1 MEYVELGAT
10 GLSVSPLCLGT
21 AAFGREVSMHGRQR
35 LDAPIVDRS
44 ESHALLDAAA
54 RRGINFIDT
63 ADTYGRPA
71 EGRTERYIGS
81 WLETRDREEFVV
93 ASKVGLTFRDG
104 PNGSG
109 LSRKR
114 IRSAI
119 RGTLSRLGTDY
130 LDLYYIHRWDQS
142 TPIRE
147 SLSVLNELVR
157 DGSVH
162 YLGASNVAAWQL
174 VKALGYSG
182 HNGLERFEVLQTR
195 FNAASRD
202 RAADLLDVCVDH
214 SLTVCP
220 YSPLEGGFLAGKYD
234 RETEP
239 PENTRAGRDSM
250 YGTFSDRQ
258 WRVLDAVEDVADETG
273 MTEAQVS
280 LRWLLD
286 QDRVTSVPVIGPR
299 STAQLTDSVAA
310 LDGSLTAAQVRR
322 ITDAYGTD

>member
-1 MEYVELGAT
+1 MEYVELGST

-21 AAFGREVSMHGRQR
+21 AAFGREVSMHDRER
-35 LDAPIVDRS
+35 LASPIVDRA

-54 RRGINFIDT
+54 SRGINFVDT
-63 ADTYGRPA
+63 ADTYGRPE

-81 WLETRDREEFVV
+81 WLGTRDREEFVV
-93 ASKVGLTFRDG
+93 ASKVGLSFRDG
-104 PNGSG
+104 PNGGG

-119 RGTLSRLGTDY
+119 SGTLARLGTDY

-147 SLSVLNELVR
+147 TLSALNELVR
-157 DGSVH
+157 DGLVH

-174 VKALGYSG
+174 VKALGYSE
-182 HNGLERFEVLQTR
+182 HNGLERFEVLQTG

-202 RAADLLDVCVDH
+202 RAAALLDVCADR

-220 YSPLEGGFLAGKYD
+220 YSPLEGGFLAGKYE
-234 RETEP
+234 RGAAP
-239 PENTRAGRDSM
+239 PENSRAERDST

-273 MTEAQVS
+273 MTPAQVS

-286 QDRVTSVPVIGPR
+286 QNRVAAVPVIGPR
-299 STAQLTDSVAA
+299 STDQLADSVAA
-310 LDGSLTAAQVRR
+310 LDGSLTAAQVSR